1 MKFSMM
7 TYSMMRQK
15 TYTPEDCVR
24 VAVELGMDGID
35 WVSTYDRD
43 PRELKKLCD
52 DANLPVVAHTFF
64 LRKADLEDVES
75 AAARN
80 LDNAV
85 ALGAPLVMIPPMPL
99 DKELDAA
106 GNRKIWAGILKK
118 VAPLAKE
125 RNLAMSVENFP
136 GKISPVVTADDFYEL
151 KAEVPEL
158 KLTFDNGNAD
168 SGEDQI
174 ESLRRCFKDVIH
186 VHFKDWLRYPTPPDD
201 KPKEM
206 RDGKFYVA
214 ALIGEGTVD
223 SRATLRELEKLG
235 YTGYINIE
243 YEGDDKPADKA
254 IQQALGYLRS

>member
-7 TYSMMRQK
+7 TYTMMRQK
-15 TYTPEDCVR
+15 TYTPADCIR

-35 WVSTYDRD
+35 WVSTYGED
-43 PRELKKLCD
+43 PRELKKRCD
-52 DANLPVVAHTFF
+52 DVGLPVVAHTFF
-64 LRKADLEDVES
+64 IRKTD
-75 AAARN
+75 
-80 LDNAV
+80 LDNVEGAAV
-85 ALGAPLVMIPPMPL
+85 KGLDDALALGAPLVMIPPAPFDSTL
-99 DKELDAA
+99 DDK
-106 GNRKIWAGILKK
+106 GNRKIWADVLKK

-125 RNLAMSVENFP
+125 RGLALSVENFP

-151 KAEVPEL
+151 KAEVPDL

-186 VHFKDWLRYPTPPDD
+186 VHFKDWLRYDQPTE

-206 RDGKFYVA
+206 RDGRFYVA

>member
-15 TYTPEDCVR
+15 TYTPADCIR

-35 WVSTYDRD
+35 WVTTYGED
-43 PRELKKLCD
+43 PRELKKRCD
-52 DANLPVVAHTFF
+52 DVGLPVVEHTFF
-64 LRKADLEDVES
+64 LRKADLEDLTG
-75 AAARN
+75 AAAKH

-99 DKELDAA
+99 EKELDDKD
-106 GNRKIWAGILKK
+106 NRKIWVDILRK

-125 RNLAMSVENFP
+125 RGLQLSVENFP
-136 GKISPVVTADDFYEL
+136 GKNSPVVTADDFYDL
-151 KAEVPEL
+151 KAQVPEL

-186 VHFKDWLRYPTPPDD
+186 VHFKDWYRFDQPTE

-206 RDGKFYVA
+206 RDGRFYVP

-254 IQQALGYLRS
+254 LQQAMGFLRS

>member
-15 TYTPEDCVR
+15 TYSPEDCVR

-43 PRELKKLCD
+43 PRDLKRLCE
-52 DANLPVVAHTFF
+52 DANLPIVAHTFF
-64 LRKADLEDVES
+64 LRKADLEDVAS

-85 ALGAPLVMIPPMPL
+85 TLGAPVVMIPPMPL
-99 DKELDAA
+99 DKELDDK
-106 GNRKIWAGILKK
+106 GNRKIWADILKK

-125 RNLAMSVENFP
+125 RNLALSVENFP

-174 ESLRRCFKDVIH
+174 ESLRRCFKDVVH
-186 VHFKDWLRYPTPPDD
+186 VHFKDWFRYDQPTE

-206 RDGKFYVA
+206 RDGRFYVP

-223 SRATLRELEKLG
+223 SRATLRELEKLN
-235 YTGYINIE
+235 YQGYINIE
-243 YEGDDKPADKA
+243 YENNTYPADAA
-254 IQQALGYLRS
+254 IKRALEYLRG

>member
-43 PRELKKLCD
+43 PRDLKRLCE
-52 DANLPVVAHTFF
+52 DANLPIVAHTFF
-64 LRKADLEDVES
+64 LRKADLEDVKS

-85 ALGAPLVMIPPMPL
+85 ALGAPVVMIPPMPL
-99 DKELDAA
+99 DKELDDK
-106 GNRKIWAGILKK
+106 GNRKIWAGILKQ

-186 VHFKDWLRYPTPPDD
+186 VHFKDWFRYDQPTE

-206 RDGKFYVA
+206 RDGRFYVP

>member
-15 TYTPEDCVR
+15 TYTPADCVR

-52 DANLPVVAHTFF
+52 DVNLPIVAHTFF

-99 DKELDAA
+99 DKE
-106 GNRKIWAGILKK
+106 K
-118 VAPLAKE
+118 VAGF
-125 RNLAMSVENFP
+125 AM
-136 GKISPVVTADDFYEL
+136 A
-151 KAEVPEL
+151 
-158 KLTFDNGNAD
+158 
-168 SGEDQI
+168 GE
-174 ESLRRCFKDVIH
+174 
-186 VHFKDWLRYPTPPDD
+186 
-201 KPKEM
+201 
-206 RDGKFYVA
+206 A
-214 ALIGEGTVD
+214 A
-223 SRATLRELEKLG
+223 
-235 YTGYINIE
+235 
-243 YEGDDKPADKA
+243 
-254 IQQALGYLRS
+254 